1 MGGGEGLGG
10 KEYKDVRGQVKG
22 LTKYLDPT
30 VIKDI
35 SGKEIPKVASTIESA
50 KLTGELADLVA
61 QNPKSAGLAAS
72 FVKQIDKFMPERYT
86 ADTEGGEG
94 VIARA
99 NAAIDNW
106 TPAGATNK
114 DEIAEAR
121 SIAKKA
127 VDVINA
133 RALAASGGSRMLV
146 SEVNMQ
152 KGVIGLEG
160 LSPKSAVKVYKDLS
174 ESDLRSLGKLGIE
187 RDQIK
192 GFEKKAETPKQPDI
206 QTSVMSSFGSYEPE
220 KYDYRINPETGKVQ
234 RKAKQ

>member
-1 MGGGEGLGG
+1 MLF
-10 KEYKDVRGQVKG
+10 R
-22 LTKYLDPT
+22 
-30 VIKDI
+30 
-35 SGKEIPKVASTIESA
+35 SESA
-50 KLTGELADLVA
+50 RLTNELADAVSKNEKA
-61 QNPKSAGLAAS
+61 AGLAAT
-72 FVKQIDKFMPERYT
+72 FVKHIDKFLPSRY
-86 ADTEGGEG
+86 DSGTEGGES

-99 NAAIDNW
+99 NQAIDEW

-160 LSPKSAVKVYKDLS
+160 LSQKSAVKVYKDLA
-174 ESDLRSLGKLGIE
+174 ESDLKSLGKLGIK

-192 GFEKKAETPKQPDI
+192 GFEKKPEEPKAPTPKVTLQEGKTG
-206 QTSVMSSFGSYEPE
+206 TSRSGRAMVVKIG
-220 KYDYRINPETGKVQ
+220 RAHV
-234 RKAKQ
+234 